1 MSFLRRKRRGKPVAA
16 PAAETAPPSPPPA
29 SPTRDGYG
37 FVVKPAFADAYRAH
51 VPMFV
56 KEEDER
62 RERWMAFLERASDP
76 TSPVA
81 ARYAAAASAIGDAR
95 DARGRGAPAGP
106 STSGTGLD
114 AVEEILRNRDRGA
127 CSADAPRRE
136 RELESLVRGGV
147 PMALRG
153 EIWQLCLRV
162 DEVRVPGAYP
172 SLVASVDGDGDGV
185 DASEDGEER
194 RAKSED
200 ASEVSSALSS
210 ALDSERAVARASLPR
225 HTSEQI
231 RKDVPRT
238 FPGHAQLDSPAQRA
252 ALERVLRA
260 FAAANPR
267 VGYCQGM
274 NFVCGVLLL
283 LMEEEAA
290 FWALTQIL
298 RVILPDY
305 FAIAGE
311 MRTHRVDQEVLRAL
325 ALDKT
330 PRVVRALDDAGCP
343 LHAVAS
349 SWFMALFA
357 NALPWETAL
366 RVWDVTLFE
375 RTRAPLFQTALA
387 ILELD
392 QSAAFAQKNRRE
404 TRRGVQKTT
413 EPRRDDRDDDEKKNE
428 NGAARDA
435 RFDGGGGA
443 FEAATTM
450 ASRAFDAS
458 QLVMHATCGH
468 ADVTWRVLEALFAKH
483 AARMEREGRFDE
495 ARRGGGGG
503 GGAAA
508 AEPRAPAPAS
518 PSDASGDRTTF
529 STSRK
534 DRIDVQDVS
543 SRGADDSDADS
554 RGWRSPGV
562 PAPATRAKVVVR
574 DSAASGAS
582 RRGSRSSERR
592 WRDVLAQSGTP
603 ARDAEALTITDGS
616 VGVESSDPSGRS
628 TAAISAMSDFG
639 DSRRASRGAE
649 SLADDSDSK
658 PKPEPEPEPSRGF
671 LRTIAR
677 LELQVSSLKR
687 AAFEA
692 SRRADDAEK
701 ASSFATR
708 SLAAATAALA
718 DRDRAVA
725 RLTAQTRTQA
735 ALLRTRDTE
744 MLEWHR
750 SNAEKRTK
758 ESR

>member
-1 MSFLRRKRRGKPVAA
+1 
-16 PAAETAPPSPPPA
+16 
-29 SPTRDGYG
+29 
-37 FVVKPAFADAYRAH
+37 
-51 VPMFV
+51 
-56 KEEDER
+56 
-62 RERWMAFLERASDP
+62 
-76 TSPVA
+76 
-81 ARYAAAASAIGDAR
+81 
-95 DARGRGAPAGP
+95 
-106 STSGTGLD
+106 
-114 AVEEILRNRDRGA
+114 
-127 CSADAPRRE
+127 
-136 RELESLVRGGV
+136 
-147 PMALRG
+147 MALRG

-404 TRRGVQKTT
+404 TVAAFRRRRADETT
-413 EPRRDDRDDDEKKNE
+413 ETTTKKKRKRRRARRAFRRRRRRVRGGDDDGITRVRRVTAGDARDVRPRGRHVARPRGALREARRAHGARGALRR
-428 NGAARDA
+428 GAAR
-435 RFDGGGGA
+435 R
-443 FEAATTM
+443 
-450 ASRAFDAS
+450 R
-458 QLVMHATCGH
+458 
-468 ADVTWRVLEALFAKH
+468 R
-483 AARMEREGRFDE
+483 RRR
-495 ARRGGGGG
+495 RRGGGGAARA
-503 GGAAA
+503 GAGVALG
-508 AEPRAPAPAS
+508 RVRG
-518 PSDASGDRTTF
+518 SDDVFDVAKRPNRCSGRVF
-529 STSRK
+529 AG
-534 DRIDVQDVS
+534 
-543 SRGADDSDADS
+543 RG
-554 RGWRSPGV
+554 RL
-562 PAPATRAKVVVR
+562 
-574 DSAASGAS
+574 
-582 RRGSRSSERR
+582 RRG
-592 WRDVLAQSGTP
+592 LA
-603 ARDAEALTITDGS
+603 RVAL
-616 VGVESSDPSGRS
+616 
-628 TAAISAMSDFG
+628 
-639 DSRRASRGAE
+639 SRRAGSGDARQGCGSRLGRERRLAE
-649 SLADDSDSK
+649 
-658 PKPEPEPEPSRGF
+658 G
-671 LRTIAR
+671 
-677 LELQVSSLKR
+677 LEVQR
-687 AAFEA
+687 AA
-692 SRRADDAEK
+692 
-701 ASSFATR
+701 
-708 SLAAATAALA
+708 
-718 DRDRAVA
+718 VA
-725 RLTAQTRTQA
+725 
-735 ALLRTRDTE
+735 
-744 MLEWHR
+744 
-750 SNAEKRTK
+750 
-758 ESR
+758 

>member
-1 MSFLRRKRRGKPVAA
+1 MSFLRRKRRVKPSAA
-16 PAAETAPPSPPPA
+16 PAAETAPPSPPSS

-56 KEEDER
+56 REEEER
-62 RERWMAFLERASDP
+62 RERWMAFLERASDL
-76 TSPVA
+76 TSP
-81 ARYAAAASAIGDAR
+81 
-95 DARGRGAPAGP
+95 P

-114 AVEEILRNRDRGA
+114 AVEEILRHRDRGA

-153 EIWQLCLRV
+153 ELWQLCLRV

-172 SLVASVDGDGDGV
+172 SLVALASDGASDANETTPGV
-185 DASEDGEER
+185 SSSTAASEDAGKR
-194 RAKSED
+194 RA
-200 ASEVSSALSS
+200 
-210 ALDSERAVARASLPR
+210 LPE
-225 HTSEQI
+225 HTAAQI
-231 RKDVPRT
+231 GKDVPRT
-238 FPGHAQLDSPAQRA
+238 FPGHAQLDTPNQRA

-260 FAAANPR
+260 FAAANPN

-290 FWALTQIL
+290 FWALGQIL
-298 RVILPDY
+298 RTILPDY
-305 FAIAGE
+305 FEIRE
-311 MRTHRVDQEVLRAL
+311 QMRTHRVDQEVLREL
-325 ALDKT
+325 AVART
-330 PRVVRALDDAGCP
+330 PRVVRTLDDAGCP

-387 ILELD
+387 VMELD
-392 QSAAFAQKNRRE
+392 QSAS
-404 TRRGVQKTT
+404 
-413 EPRRDDRDDDEKKNE
+413 RRDDGKRKTTF
-428 NGAARDA
+428 A
-435 RFDGGGGA
+435 GGT

-468 ADVTWRVLEALFAKH
+468 ADVTWPVIEALFAKH

-495 ARRGGGGG
+495 LDEPPRRGGGGG
-503 GGAAA
+503 DD
-508 AEPRAPAPAS
+508 ENDAPETNPGEASSSTSASSGDTRKEGAS
-518 PSDASGDRTTF
+518 PTPREAEAKEKAKEKAEENVRDAFPGGSDAS
-529 STSRK
+529 
-534 DRIDVQDVS
+534 
-543 SRGADDSDADS
+543 DADAH
-554 RGWRSPGV
+554 GWRSPGV
-562 PAPATRAKVVVR
+562 PAPATRAKVVESPSPR
-574 DSAASGAS
+574 GGAS
-582 RRGSRSSERR
+582 RGSRSSERR
-592 WRDVLAQSGTP
+592 WRDVLAQSSQKSSQKSSA
-603 ARDAEALTITDGS
+603 ARDAESLTIAGAG
-616 VGVESSDPSGRS
+616 GVKSSDPSGRS
-628 TAAISAMSDFG
+628 TAAISASDVS
-639 DSRRASRGAE
+639 DSRRASRVAE
-649 SLADDSDSK
+649 SLADDSE
-658 PKPEPEPEPSRGF
+658 PKPETEPEPSRGF
-671 LRTIAR
+671 LRKIAS
-677 LELQVSSLKR
+677 LELQVSRLKR

-744 MLEWHR
+744 TLEWHR

>member
-1 MSFLRRKRRGKPVAA
+1 MSFLRRKRRGKPSAA
-16 PAAETAPPSPPPA
+16 PVAEATPPSPPPV

-56 KEEDER
+56 REEEER

-76 TSPVA
+76 TSP
-81 ARYAAAASAIGDAR
+81 
-95 DARGRGAPAGP
+95 P

-114 AVEEILRNRDRGA
+114 AVEEILRHRDRGA

-136 RELESLVRGGV
+136 RELESLVRGGG

-153 EIWQLCLRV
+153 ELWQLCLRV
-162 DEVRVPGAYP
+162 DEVRVPGAYA
-172 SLVASVDGDGDGV
+172 SL
-185 DASEDGEER
+185 
-194 RAKSED
+194 
-200 ASEVSSALSS
+200 
-210 ALDSERAVARASLPR
+210 VARASDDKACDANETESGVCSAAASSEERRCALPK

-231 RKDVPRT
+231 GKDVPRT
-238 FPGHAQLDSPAQRA
+238 FPGHAQLDTPSQRL

-260 FAAANPR
+260 FAVANPH

-305 FAIAGE
+305 FAIRGQ
-311 MRTHRVDQEVLRAL
+311 MRTHRVDQEVLREL
-325 ALDKT
+325 AEART
-330 PRVVRALDDAGCP
+330 PRVVRALDEAGCP

-387 ILELD
+387 VMELD
-392 QSAAFAQKNRRE
+392 QRTLRDAAKENLAASE
-404 TRRGVQKTT
+404 TRVSEKGEPNKSGSGGSADVAATRASARRGKGNGTT
-413 EPRRDDRDDDEKKNE
+413 F
-428 NGAARDA
+428 A
-435 RFDGGGGA
+435 GGA

-495 ARRGGGGG
+495 SKEPKPSEAPASASAVSTGDRNARASRTPHS
-503 GGAAA
+503 AAKAA
-508 AEPRAPAPAS
+508 AEAEDDAS
-518 PSDASGDRTTF
+518 SRGSDASDGD
-529 STSRK
+529 
-534 DRIDVQDVS
+534 
-543 SRGADDSDADS
+543 A

-562 PAPATRAKVVVR
+562 PAPETRAKVV
-574 DSAASGAS
+574 ASPSFSPRGGRS
-582 RRGSRSSERR
+582 RGSRSSERR
-592 WRDVLAQSGTP
+592 WRDVLAKSAPAGRTAAQVVTSENRSPTP
-603 ARDAEALTITDGS
+603 GATRAATRADAETSEVPRAATRGASREDDARFSTTSDAARRDDS
-616 VGVESSDPSGRS
+616 RAEPATARSCGVSGGVSGDVSGDPSP
-628 TAAISAMSDFG
+628 TARA
-639 DSRRASRGAE
+639 RRQMAS
-649 SLADDSDSK
+649 
-658 PKPEPEPEPSRGF
+658 
-671 LRTIAR
+671 
-677 LELQVSSLKR
+677 LELQAR
-687 AAFEA
+687 ALRREAREA
-692 SRRADDAEK
+692 SLRANEAETAN
-701 ASSFATR
+701 ASLTA
-708 SLAAATAALA
+708 SLTAALEALA
-718 DRDRAVA
+718 DRDRAIA
-725 RLTAQTRTQA
+725 RLTAQTREQA
-735 ALLRTRDTE
+735 ALLRARDAET
-744 MLEWHR
+744 LERHR
-750 SNAEKRTK
+750 ATFRGKRGGDAE
-758 ESR
+758 

>member
-81 ARYAAAASAIGDAR
+81 AGYAAAASASGDAR

-185 DASEDGEER
+185 DASED
-194 RAKSED
+194 ATSSET
-200 ASEVSSALSS
+200 SSALSS
-210 ALDSERAVARASLPR
+210 AIDSERAGTRASLPR

-392 QSAAFAQKNRRE
+392 QSVAFANRNE
-404 TRRGVQKTT
+404 NRRGVQKTT
-413 EPRRDDRDDDEKKNE
+413 KPRRDDRKDD
-428 NGAARDA
+428 GAARDETK
-435 RFDGGGGA
+435 RFDGGGGGA

-495 ARRGGGGG
+495 ARRGGGG
-503 GGAAA
+503 AAA
-508 AEPRAPAPAS
+508 AEPRTPAP
-518 PSDASGDRTTF
+518 
-529 STSRK
+529 K
-534 DRIDVQDVS
+534 DRVEVEDVS
-543 SRGADDSDADS
+543 SRGADASDADS

-574 DSAASGAS
+574 DVSDVSGAS

-592 WRDVLAQSGTP
+592 WRDVLAQSSQKSSQKSSA
-603 ARDAEALTITDGS
+603 ARDAESLTIANAG
-616 VGVESSDPSGRS
+616 GVKSSDPSGRS
-628 TAAISAMSDFG
+628 TAAISASDVS
-639 DSRRASRGAE
+639 DSRRASRVAE
-649 SLADDSDSK
+649 SLADDSE
-658 PKPEPEPEPSRGF
+658 PKPETEPEPSRGF
-671 LRTIAR
+671 LRKIAS
-677 LELQVSSLKR
+677 LELQVSRLKR

-701 ASSFATR
+701 ASSFAIR
-708 SLAAATAALA
+708 SLAAATQALA

-735 ALLRTRDTE
+735 ALLQTRDAE

-750 SNAEKRTK
+750 SDAEKRK